1 MKTLTPTFAGVMTL
15 ALMSLTTQAADKV
28 QLEGAKV
35 GHWTMDYDAAVKLA
49 AQKKLPLMLN
59 FTGSDW
65 CGWCKLMDEN
75 VFAKPEWQKFAAQ
88 NAILVTLDFP
98 KDKSIVP
105 EKYVSRNEQLKNQFK
120 VEGYPTYVIL
130 ESDGK
135 TQIGQLGAGQDK
147 TPKSFI
153 AEFQGVIKTSPA
165 GIAAY
170 IKENP
175 SKATAFKKAIAEVE
189 ASKKELMDWIAT
201 RPERNEANTK
211 KFEQFQKQ
219 IQAATDKLA
228 AF

>member
-1 MKTLTPTFAGVMTL
+1 MKNLTYSIVGAFTL
-15 ALMSLTTQAADKV
+15 ALMTIPSQAADKV
-28 QLEGAKV
+28 QLTGAKV
-35 GHWTMDYDAAVKLA
+35 GQWTMDYDAAVKLA
-49 AQKKLPLMLN
+49 AEKKLPLILN

-75 VFAKPEWQKFAAQ
+75 VFAKPEWQKFAEK
-88 NAILVTLDFP
+88 NAVLVTIDFP

-105 EKYVSRNEQLKNQFK
+105 ARYVDRNSKLQGDFG
-120 VEGYPTYVIL
+120 VRGFPSYVIL
-130 ESDGK
+130 DSDGK
-135 TQIGQLGAGQDK
+135 TQIGQLGAGQEK

-175 SKATAFKKAIAEVE
+175 GKAEAFKKAIADAE
-189 ASKKELMDWIAT
+189 ASKKALMDWIET
-201 RPERNEANTK
+201 KPQRNEANNK
-211 KFEQFQKQ
+211 KFENFQKD
-219 IQAATDKLA
+219 IKAAADKLA